1 MLEFYKYQATGN
13 DFILIDNRDNT
24 FDKNNKELIAH
35 LCDRRFGIGADG
47 LILIQNDTITES
59 DFEMI
64 YINCDGNP
72 SSMCGNGA
80 RAAVA
85 FARDL
90 DIISHSCN
98 FQANDGGHNA
108 TIEGDLVKVQMK
120 DVSQVEIH
128 PKHSFVD
135 TGSPHHIAIVRN
147 LDRFSVYSKGQGI
160 SQGELYKP
168 HGSNVNFVEQ
178 EGPNRFNIRTYE
190 RGVEDETLS
199 CGTGATA
206 VALAMYALKKADAT
220 CVDISVL
227 GGNLQ
232 IEFKHN
238 NGEFTQI
245 FLKGPAEFVF
255 KGEVNIN

>member
-24 FDKNNKELIAH
+24 FDENNKELISH

-47 LILIQNDTITES
+47 LILIQKDSLYHS

-90 DIISHSCN
+90 HIITKSCN
-98 FQANDGGHNA
+98 FLANDGAHKA
-108 TIEGDLVKVQMK
+108 TIEANLVRVQMK
-120 DVSQVEIH
+120 DVREVEIH
-128 PKHSFVD
+128 PKHTFVN
-135 TGSPHHIAIVRN
+135 TGSPHHVAVVRN
-147 LDRFSVYSKGQGI
+147 LDHFSVYSKGQGI
-160 SQGELYKP
+160 SHSQLYKP
-168 HGSNVNFVEQ
+168 NGSNVNFVEQ

-220 CVDISVL
+220 CIDIGVL
-227 GGNLQ
+227 GGDLQ
-232 IEFKHN
+232 IEFNHN

-255 KGEVNIN
+255 KGEVKIN